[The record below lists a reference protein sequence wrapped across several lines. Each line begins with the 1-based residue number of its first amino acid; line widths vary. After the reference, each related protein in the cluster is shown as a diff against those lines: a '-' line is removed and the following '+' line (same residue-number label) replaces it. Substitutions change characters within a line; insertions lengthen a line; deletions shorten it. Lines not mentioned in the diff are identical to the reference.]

1 MTRQK
6 IVLKFLIKDI
16 CKNTNMT
23 KFIFFLLF
31 FFTKQLFSQE
41 RYEKLANESPS
52 KFIERSK
59 DYFEQASVDDR
70 PYILLYTAECWY
82 ELKQISRMGNC
93 LLELEKLL
101 IKNPN
106 KLISCRIYGRMAFL
120 YTITG
125 YKFKSKAML
134 QNCQQNIKKY
144 LKNEEYFEGR
154 CYFFFYSAMISS
166 KQGRKEEALI
176 YYTKANNEYN
186 KLFSKYK
193 NVNRLIGHSIA
204 TNLSD
209 AYFDRKE
216 FKKSLYY
223 AQLAIRR
230 YNNDQ
235 YTGAAY
241 INIAN
246 AYSKLGQ
253 EDSALVYYDR
263 SIIPLQNERNVEYL
277 NLSFDSIRSI
287 YLQKKNVIMGNYY
300 SSFQSKTLAQLE
312 DIDNTAIQQK
322 NDSFGYY
329 TDLGI
334 IYAIILILIVA
345 SVLFFK
351 LKLSVTYAFQKRNS
365 DDSVEEIKNP
375 PQQIAATP
383 QRNPPNIIPEPKI
396 KKDLYQHLREQ
407 LDEYE
412 KTEFYLNPNTTLAKV
427 AVYLNTSPQNI
438 SEMINKNKEMN
449 FSTYISSLRI
459 DYIAR
464 LLKEDEKYRT
474 YKISYLAT
482 VAGFVSHSTF
492 TKVFKNIKGISPSEY
507 IDMLN
512 ALNDKSLY

>member
-1 MTRQK
+1 
-6 IVLKFLIKDI
+6 
-16 CKNTNMT
+16 MT
-23 KFIFFLLF
+23 KFIFFLLL

-41 RYEKLANESPS
+41 KYEKLANESPL
-52 KFIERSK
+52 KFIEKSNL
-59 DYFEQASVDDR
+59 YFEQAPIDHK
-70 PYILLYTAECWY
+70 PYVLLYTAQSWY
-82 ELKQISRMGNC
+82 ELKETDETANC
-93 LLELEKLL
+93 LLKLEELLL
-101 IKNPN
+101 KNPN
-106 KLISCRIYGRMAFL
+106 KLISCKIYGRMAFL
-120 YTITG
+120 YTLTG
-125 YKFKSKAML
+125 YKFKSKVML
-134 QNCQQNIKKY
+134 LNCEQTIKKY

-154 CYFFFYSAMISS
+154 CYFFFYSALVSS
-166 KQGRKEEALI
+166 KQGRKDDSLM
-176 YYTKANNEYN
+176 YYIKADKEYQN
-186 KLFSKYK
+186 LFSKYQ
-193 NVNRLIGHSIA
+193 NVNRKIGHSIA

-216 FKKSLYY
+216 FKRSLYY

-246 AYSKLGQ
+246 AYSKLGH

-287 YLQKKNVIMGNYY
+287 YLQQKNVIMSNYY
-300 SSFQSKTLAQLE
+300 SSFQKKTLAQLE
-312 DIDNTAIQQK
+312 DIDNIAIQQK
-322 NDSFGYY
+322 NDNNMAYVN
-329 TDLGI
+329 LGI
-334 IYAIILILIVA
+334 IYAVILMVIVA
-345 SVLFFK
+345 SIVFFK
-351 LKLSVTYAFQKRNS
+351 LKLSKIYALKKGNS
-365 DDSVEEIKNP
+365 ENSTEEIEKSP
-375 PQQIAATP
+375 PVISVTS
-383 QRNPPNIIPEPKI
+383 QRNPPHMIPDSKI
-396 KKDLYQHLREQ
+396 KKDLYDQLKEQ

-412 KTEFYLNPNTTLAKV
+412 KTEFYLNPNITLAKV

-438 SEMINKNKEMN
+438 SEIINKNKEMN

-474 YKISYLAT
+474 YKIAYLAT
-482 VAGFVSHSTF
+482 VAGFISHSTF

-512 ALNDKSLY
+512 ALSDKSQ